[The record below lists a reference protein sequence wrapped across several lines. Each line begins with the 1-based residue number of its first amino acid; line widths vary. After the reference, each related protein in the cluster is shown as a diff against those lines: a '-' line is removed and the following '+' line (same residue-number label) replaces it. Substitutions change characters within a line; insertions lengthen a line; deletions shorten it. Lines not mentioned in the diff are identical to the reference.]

1 MFGLLVVVSMFAFN
15 YSVSLPKLADERW
28 GGEDNFG
35 WVLAV
40 TSIGSLTGSL
50 LTARLRRV
58 PLNWMLIS
66 MVVLGVGGIGM
77 AWAPNLAMAFAW
89 SIPLGV
95 GGAGFITAANAISQQ
110 ESPSDMRSRLMALQ
124 AVAFLGSTPIGSP
137 ITGWIADTVSAP
149 WSLAYG
155 GVISLLCAVGRVG
168 LSRRRGRS
176 TRSRRW
182 LAEMVAVRRDRP
194 RCETD
199 RVPATIEDF
208 EPFIDDV
215 HRRSAVMRGTVEL
228 VVCRPAVGERR
239 VLDAAELEPG
249 RGLVGD
255 NYVERGEHAGP
266 PTGWP
271 TRWPS

>member
-1 MFGLLVVVSMFAFN
+1 MTGRRDMALVFGLLVVVSMFAFN
-15 YSVSLPKLADERW
+15 YSVSLPKLADEKW

-137 ITGWIADTVSAP
+137 DHRMDRRHGQRAVVAGLRGNHQP
-149 WSLAYG
+149 A
-155 GVISLLCAVGRVG
+155 LCDGRLG
-168 LSRRRGRS
+168 LSDGAAAQPAPAGGS
-176 TRSRRW
+176 PKW
-182 LAEMVAVRRDRP
+182 LRFGGTTAARD
-194 RCETD
+194 
-199 RVPATIEDF
+199 
-208 EPFIDDV
+208 
-215 HRRSAVMRGTVEL
+215 
-228 VVCRPAVGERR
+228 
-239 VLDAAELEPG
+239 
-249 RGLVGD
+249 
-255 NYVERGEHAGP
+255 
-266 PTGWP
+266 
-271 TRWPS
+271 